1 MIKFMIGMFVGS
13 TVGFFTAALFAVNRR
28 GDHYEL

>member
-1 MIKFMIGMFVGS
+1 MIKFMIGMFIGS

-28 GDHYEL
+28 KDYYEL

>member
-13 TVGFFTAALFAVNRR
+13 TVGFFHSNAGCREREGRPL
-28 GDHYEL
+28 